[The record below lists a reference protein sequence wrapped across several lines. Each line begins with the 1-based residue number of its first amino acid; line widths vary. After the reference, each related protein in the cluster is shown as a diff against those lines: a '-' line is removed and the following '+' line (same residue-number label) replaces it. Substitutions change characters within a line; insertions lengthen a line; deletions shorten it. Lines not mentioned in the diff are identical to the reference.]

1 MAVSLSGERFLAII
15 GTESKEYSKNL
26 SRFCNFT
33 GEKNALQQKCENH
46 RIPSHQQGATMFQ
59 TILNSTS
66 ISIKDQI
73 WKRDVKWI
81 LVILLNLSV
90 LFAWKVEDIDAV
102 VRSYYETHQF
112 SGTVLV
118 AEAGQVIY
126 RKSYGWA
133 NREWNIPNRPEA
145 KYRIASISKQ
155 FTAML
160 ILQLVSEG
168 RLSLTG
174 RITDYLPYYRKDT
187 GRRIT
192 IHHLLTHTSG
202 IPDLTDDPYFW
213 DYETRLQFD
222 LKTLVKKYCSGRL
235 EFKPGTQFDYC
246 NSGYVILGAIIEE
259 VTGKDYETLLQER
272 ILKPLGLTN
281 TGYDQNKTILP
292 YRAAGYDYNYGDYQ
306 NANYFDMSSVG
317 AAGALYS
324 TVDDLFRWDQALYT
338 DQLLPSEYLEKMMTP
353 YLNNYAYG
361 LGVYE
366 VELPDSSRVT
376 MVSHTGGIHGFNSRI
391 ARYVDQRHTVI
402 ILGNQM
408 PINHTD
414 MNVALRNI
422 LYEQPFQ
429 LALPSI
435 ADTLHRHYRKYGM
448 PSAIELYYNL
458 KNTAS
463 EQYNFEER
471 ELNTLG
477 YYLLRKVNVDDAIA
491 IFQLNVDAYPTAF
504 NTYDSLGEAY
514 LVKGDRE
521 KAIFNYK
528 KSLELNPNNTNGKIM
543 LKKARR
549 LLRR

>member
-1 MAVSLSGERFLAII
+1 MYQAV
-15 GTESKEYSKNL
+15 
-26 SRFCNFT
+26 
-33 GEKNALQQKCENH
+33 
-46 RIPSHQQGATMFQ
+46 
-59 TILNSTS
+59 LNGMLFFFR
-66 ISIKDQI
+66 KRV
-73 WKRDVKWI
+73 WKRDVKW
-81 LVILLNLSV
+81 LLLFLLNLPF
-90 LFAWKVEDIDAV
+90 LFAGKAEDIDAV

-126 RKSYGWA
+126 RKSYGLA

-155 FTAML
+155 FTAIL
-160 ILQLVSEG
+160 ILQLAAEG
-168 RLSLTG
+168 RLSLEG

-187 GRRIT
+187 GRRVT

-202 IPDLTDDPYFW
+202 IPDLTDDPDFW
-213 DYETRLQFD
+213 NYETRLRFD
-222 LKTLVKKYCSGRL
+222 PKTLVKKYCSGRL
-235 EFKPGTQFDYC
+235 EFKPGTQYDYC
-246 NSGYVILGAIIEE
+246 NSGYIILGAIIEA
-259 VTGKDYETLLQER
+259 VTGKTYETVLQER
-272 ILKPLGLTN
+272 ILQPLGLTR
-281 TGYDQNKTILP
+281 TGYDHNKTILP
-292 YRAAGYDYNYGDYQ
+292 YRASGYDYNYGDYK
-306 NANYFDMSSVG
+306 NANYFDMSSIG

-324 TVDDLFRWDQALYT
+324 TVDDLFLWDQALYT
-338 DQLLPSEYLEKMMTP
+338 DRLLPSEYLEKMMTP

-366 VELPDSSRVT
+366 VELPDSSHVT

-391 ARYVDQRHTVI
+391 ARYVGQRHTVI

-414 MNVALRNI
+414 MNIALRNI
-422 LYEQPFQ
+422 LFNQPYQ

-435 ADTLHRHYRKYGM
+435 ADTLYRHYQTYGIS
-448 PSAIELYYNL
+448 SALDLYHQL
-458 KNTAS
+458 KNTARN
-463 EQYNFEER
+463 QYNFKER

-477 YYLLRKVNVDDAIA
+477 YYLLRNVNVDDAIA
-491 IFQLNVDAYPTAF
+491 IFQLNVAAFPAAF

-528 KSLELNPNNTNGKIM
+528 KSLELNPDNTNGKIM

-549 LLRR
+549 LHRR

>member
-1 MAVSLSGERFLAII
+1 
-15 GTESKEYSKNL
+15 
-26 SRFCNFT
+26 
-33 GEKNALQQKCENH
+33 
-46 RIPSHQQGATMFQ
+46 MFQ

-90 LFAWKVEDIDAV
+90 LFAGKVEDIDAV